1 MQSTADVLEAD
12 LATTERVERLLPFGL
27 AERQARFLA
36 SVMLHSGVFVH
47 RQYAAFAGITHGQ
60 KVHDFIEK
68 LVARKFVTPIE
79 LGSTGRT
86 KIFHVHHKP
95 LYTAIGEPDNR
106 NRRRVRIDRA
116 IERLMILD
124 DVQRLKAT
132 VTERAPK
139 TVNNILTTLSVVLRT
154 AVEWGVIERVPCS
167 IKLLKAPKTEAM
179 FHDFDEFERLVEA
192 ARSEALALSWS
203 FCSVARRG
211 CDKAR

>member
-1 MQSTADVLEAD
+1 
-12 LATTERVERLLPFGL
+12 
-27 AERQARFLA
+27 
-36 SVMLHSGVFVH
+36 
-47 RQYAAFAGITHGQ
+47 
-60 KVHDFIEK
+60 
-68 LVARKFVTPIE
+68 
-79 LGSTGRT
+79 
-86 KIFHVHHKP
+86 
-95 LYTAIGEPDNR
+95 
-106 NRRRVRIDRA
+106 
-116 IERLMILD
+116 
-124 DVQRLKAT
+124 VQRLKAT